1 MANMFESIGEF
12 LAAQLI
18 GQDPA
23 TGEIP
28 SQTTSNLIKSSG
40 VFGQAEGVLGDVLK
54 QIQFTETR
62 PMFFDLIRRIESDNK
77 RAAVSSSGAKGVY
90 QFKDSKANVDAVK
103 TAKQRAINLGFDK
116 GVINLIP
123 NNPQQ
128 WTDDEA
134 DMLTAANMFAQNKVK
149 PGFDDELMV
158 NALSGDRQAMQDAY
172 YMLHHTNPDD
182 ATKERVDKFMPLIGP
197 LMKENF
203 PDTK

>member
-28 SQTTSNLIKSSG
+28 SQTTSNLIESSG
-40 VFGQAEGVLGDVLK
+40 VSGQAEDVLSDVLK

-62 PMFFDLIRRIESDNK
+62 PMFFDLIRRIESDNRK
-77 RAAVSSSGAKGVY
+77 MANPGTTTAKGVY
-90 QFKDSKANVDAVK
+90 QFTDASVK
-103 TAKQRAINLGFDK
+103 TAKNRAINLGFDK

-149 PGFDDELMV
+149 PGFVDELMV
-158 NALSGDRQAMQDAY
+158 DALSGDRQAMQDAY
-172 YMLHHTNPDD
+172 YMLHHTDPDD
-182 ATKERVDKFMPLIGP
+182 ATKKRVDKFMPLIGP

>member
-28 SQTTSNLIKSSG
+28 SQTTSNLIESSG
-40 VFGQAEGVLGDVLK
+40 VSGQAEDVLSDVLK

-62 PMFFDLIRRIESDNK
+62 PMFFDLIRRIESDNRK
-77 RAAVSSSGAKGVY
+77 MANPGTTTAKGVY
-90 QFKDSKANVDAVK
+90 QFTDASVK
-103 TAKQRAINLGFDK
+103 TAKNRAINLGFDK

-149 PGFDDELMV
+149 PG
-158 NALSGDRQAMQDAY
+158 DRQAMQDAY
-172 YMLHHTNPDD
+172 YMLHHTDPDD
-182 ATKERVDKFMPLIGP
+182 ATKKRVDKFMPLIGP

>member
-1 MANMFESIGEF
+1 MFESIGEF

-28 SQTTSNLIKSSG
+28 SQITSNLIESSG
-40 VFGQAEGVLGDVLK
+40 VSGQAKDVLGDVLK

-62 PMFFDLIRRIESDNK
+62 PMFFDLIRRIESDNRK
-77 RAAVSSSGAKGVY
+77 MANPGTTTAKGVY
-90 QFKDSKANVDAVK
+90 QFTDASVK
-103 TAKQRAINLGFDK
+103 TAKNRAINLGFDK

-134 DMLTAANMFAQNKVK
+134 DMLTAANMFAQSKVK
-149 PGFDDELMV
+149 PGFVDELMV

-172 YMLHHTNPDD
+172 YMLHHTDPDD
-182 ATKERVDKFMPLIGP
+182 ATKKRVDKFMPLIGP

>member
-62 PMFFDLIRRIESDNK
+62 PMFFDLIRRIESDNEK
-77 RAAVSSSGAKGVY
+77 MATTGTTTAKGVY
-90 QFKDSKANVDAVK
+90 QFTDASVK
-103 TAKQRAINLGFDK
+103 TAKKRAINLGFDK
-116 GVINLIP
+116 GFINLIP

-134 DMLTAANMFAQNKVK
+134 DMLTASNMFAQSKVK
-149 PGFDDELMV
+149 SGFVDELMV
-158 NALSGDRQAMQDAY
+158 DALSGDRQAMQDAY